1 MGPSGKQWQ
10 TWGKSLDSQIS
21 CISDNSEIP
30 RESRPPCLPRPW
42 ASIILNPIELLQT
55 KDLLPSDHQKFE
67 KILLYDVRLEQS

>member
-1 MGPSGKQWQ
+1 MPNVGKIIRQSNFMYQ
-10 TWGKSLDSQIS
+10 
-21 CISDNSEIP
+21 SDKSEIP